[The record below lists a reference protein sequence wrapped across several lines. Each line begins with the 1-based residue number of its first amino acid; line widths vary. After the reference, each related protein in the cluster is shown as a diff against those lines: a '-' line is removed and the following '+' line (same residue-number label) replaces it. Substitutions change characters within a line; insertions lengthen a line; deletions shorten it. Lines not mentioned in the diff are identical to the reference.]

1 MILTNLLSISII
13 LFILIRIPNQYE
25 NDFSRNLLQ
34 SISGNSK
41 SPKNVRKQFDSFI
54 WGLIIIFLSQY
65 IIFNFIINN

>member
-1 MILTNLLSISII
+1 MILTDLLSVSII

-34 SISGNSK
+34 SVSGNSK

-54 WGLIIIFLSQY
+54 WGLIVVFLGQY
-65 IIFNFIINN
+65 IIFNFVINS